1 MADVEELPAP
11 GADAKEEAKEV
22 SEDDRRAA
30 AAAENRKRVLED
42 WEAKKRRWRE
52 MGVPPAMPAKK

>member
-1 MADVEELPAP
+1 MADVEEVSPAD
-11 GADAKEEAKEV
+11 GATSNDAEEV

-30 AAAENRKRVLED
+30 AAAENRKRALDD
-42 WEAKKRRWRE
+42 WEEKKRRWRE

>member
-1 MADVEELPAP
+1 MADVEEVPAVETEP
-11 GADAKEEAKEV
+11 AGKVEEV

-30 AAAENRKRVLED
+30 AATANRKRALED
-42 WEAKKRRWRE
+42 WEEKKRRWRD

>member
-1 MADVEELPAP
+1 MADPEQVPAP
-11 GADAKEEAKEV
+11 DPEASGEMEEV

-30 AAAENRKRVLED
+30 AAVANRKRALQD
-42 WEAKKRRWRE
+42 WEEKKRRWRE